1 MNSMPF
7 SIFRIIQGFSY
18 PHKSKIFIVGT
29 WDTQDLEGIH
39 TISSILET
47 DTHIVLISDDD
58 DNLDLYLEKF
68 KNTDYMFHLIIHSRT
83 SKSLDNYLTEG
94 STSTIINSK
103 SGNICVLV
111 NELGRKSFL
120 SDRINAKVVVNIE
133 DPLYFL
139 PNFVPEN
146 WSQKN
151 TTVIFEAPEAKIR
164 FTVPDTFS
172 LKRTSPDL
180 LWAVESVILSP
191 WHDKYQKEWVPTRR
205 PGSIPGLSFSGG
217 VDSTAA
223 MCLMPESSILFY
235 MERDFESMIDHTNAK
250 RFISHLRQS
259 GREIIIS
266 KSNHEILRTF
276 HSKNYGFST
285 DYACMAHMILLADH
299 YDLDSAATGMP
310 LENSYF
316 FHGSKVR
323 EFDKSTFWKRYS
335 PMFEFLGIPLNQ
347 PVAGCSEILNLKIV
361 KDQGY
366 EDFAKSCIR
375 SNISGETCNEC
386 WKCFRKN
393 IFSHLPW
400 KMSPEISKFLKK
412 RPLKQGIAT
421 LYALQMISK
430 SKENLPIQADDLSEI
445 LDEDL
450 AFLLEYWPP
459 SVKLLP
465 PKYQQQTQEKLE
477 MHASQMKINLYELNP
492 KIGVVLRG
500 EKE

>member
-1 MNSMPF
+1 MPF
-7 SIFRIIQGFSY
+7 SIFKIIQGFSY

-29 WDTQDLEGIH
+29 WNTHDLEGMH
-39 TISSILET
+39 TISSIL
-47 DTHIVLISDDD
+47 DTNTNIVLINDDD
-58 DNLDLYLEKF
+58 ENLNLYLEKF
-68 KNTDYMFHLIIHSRT
+68 KNTDYRFHLIIYSRA
-83 SKSLDNYLTEG
+83 SKSLGKYLTKE
-94 STSTIINSK
+94 STSSLINTK
-103 SGNICVLV
+103 SGNICALV
-111 NELGRKSFL
+111 NELGKKSFL
-120 SDRINAKVVVNIE
+120 SDKIKDKAEIDIE

-151 TTVIFEAPEAKIR
+151 TTVIFEAPEAKIT
-164 FTVPDTFS
+164 FSVPDTFS

-180 LWAVESVILSP
+180 LWAVEYVILSP
-191 WHDKYQKEWVPTRR
+191 WHDKYQKKWVPTRR

-223 MCLMPESSILFY
+223 MCLIPESSILFY
-235 MERDFESMIDHTNAK
+235 MERDFESMINHTNAN

-259 GREIIIS
+259 GREVIIS
-266 KSNHEILRTF
+266 KSNHEIIRTF

-323 EFDKSTFWKRYS
+323 QFEQSNFWKKYA
-335 PMFEFLGIPLNQ
+335 PMFEFLGIPLYQ
-347 PVAGCSEILNLKIV
+347 PVAGCSEILNHKIV
-361 KDQGY
+361 TDHGF

-375 SNISGETCNEC
+375 SNIPGETCNEC

-393 IFSHLPW
+393 TFSQLPW

-430 SKENLPIQADDLSEI
+430 SKQNLPSEAEDLLEILNEDLS
-445 LDEDL
+445 
-450 AFLLEYWPP
+450 FLLEYWSP

-465 PKYQQQTQEKLE
+465 PKYQQQTQERLE
-477 MHASQMKINLYELNP
+477 LHATQMKINLYELNP
-492 KIGVVLRG
+492 EIGVILRG
-500 EKE
+500 ESE